1 VTIDTRIEN
10 PVLSVVRSAVNH
22 HGARRDA
29 LIPILGEIN
38 HELGYLPADA
48 MTEVCR
54 LLQLPA
60 SGAHSV
66 ATFYSL
72 LSTRPRGRHVIRFCE
87 NAPCHVV
94 GGRRVW
100 QALRDAL
107 RLKEGETSP
116 DGRWTLV
123 TTSCIGL
130 CAVGPVL
137 VIDDDVYGNIEAG
150 QVPDILARYA

>member
-1 VTIDTRIEN
+1 MTTETRTEN
-10 PVLSVVRSAVNH
+10 PVLAVVRNAVNR
-22 HGARRDA
+22 HGASHDA
-29 LIPILGEIN
+29 VIPILSEIN

-60 SGAHSV
+60 SSAHSV
-66 ATFYSL
+66 ATFYSM
-72 LSTRPRGRHVIRFCE
+72 LSTRPRGRHVVRFCE

-94 GGRRVW
+94 GGRQVW
-100 QALRDAL
+100 EALRGQLGLA
-107 RLKEGETSP
+107 EGQTSP

-150 QVPDILARYA
+150 QLPAILAKYA